1 MKPHLVSREVLAR
14 QVYRY
19 SRAYRL
25 AAFLL
30 FGFLLLQ
37 VPAVVWLIYERQV
50 DQDRRTRA
58 SQLAAEAARIASD
71 KKALADTEKKLK
83 RLQGLAP
90 VLRARLPISAVLG
103 KIEQLAS
110 PDLALSQIVI
120 DAAEF
125 QPVQIETGLFQVPRQ
140 VNIVI
145 AGQETAQGG
154 DAYKHLAGKLLES
167 LPPGSKITN
176 TSLADG
182 QPFKTFRLALNAPTN
197 GNYFALGVTK
207 IATQN
212 SL

>member
-1 MKPHLVSREVLAR
+1 VKPHLVSKEVLAR

-25 AAFLL
+25 AAFIL

-37 VPAVVWLIYERQV
+37 VPAVVWLIYEKQV

-58 SQLAAEAARIASD
+58 GQLAAEAARIASD
-71 KKALADTEKKLK
+71 RKALADTEKKLK
-83 RLQGLAP
+83 RIQGLAP

-110 PDLALSQIVI
+110 QDLALSQVVI
-120 DAAEF
+120 DAGEF
-125 QPVQIETGLFQVPRQ
+125 QPVQIEAGLFQLPRQ
-140 VNIVI
+140 INIVI
-145 AGQETAQGG
+145 TGQERAQAG

-167 LPPGSKITN
+167 LPPGSKIAE

-182 QPFKTFRLALNAPTN
+182 EPFKTFRLALNAPTN
-197 GNYFALGVTK
+197 GNYFGLGVTK
-207 IATQN
+207 ISTQN

>member
-1 MKPHLVSREVLAR
+1 MKPHLISREVLAR

-83 RLQGLAP
+83 RIQGLAP

-120 DAAEF
+120 DAGEF

-176 TSLADG
+176 ASLADG

>member
-1 MKPHLVSREVLAR
+1 MKPHLVSKEILAK

-19 SRAYRL
+19 SPAYRF

-37 VPAVVWLIYERQV
+37 VPAVVWLVYERQT
-50 DQDRRTRA
+50 DQDGRTRA
-58 SQLAAEAARIASD
+58 GQLAAEAARIASNR
-71 KKALADTEKKLK
+71 KALADTEKKLK
-83 RLQGLAP
+83 RIQGLAP

-103 KIEQLAS
+103 KIEQLT
-110 PDLALSQIVI
+110 PQDLALSQIVI
-120 DAAEF
+120 DAGEF

-140 VNIVI
+140 ISIVI

-154 DAYKHLAGKLLES
+154 DAYKDLAGRLLES
-167 LPPGSKITN
+167 LPPGSKIAD
-176 TSLADG
+176 TSLAEG

-197 GNYFALGVTK
+197 GNYFGLGVTK
-207 IATQN
+207 ISTQN

>member
-1 MKPHLVSREVLAR
+1 MKPHLVSKEVLAR

-25 AAFLL
+25 AAFIL

-37 VPAVVWLIYERQV
+37 VPAVVWLIYEKQV

-58 SQLAAEAARIASD
+58 GQLAAEAARIASD
-71 KKALADTEKKLK
+71 RKALADTEKKLK
-83 RLQGLAP
+83 RIQGLAP

-110 PDLALSQIVI
+110 QDLALSQVVI
-120 DAAEF
+120 DAGEF
-125 QPVQIETGLFQVPRQ
+125 QPVQIEAGLFQLPRQ
-140 VNIVI
+140 INIVI
-145 AGQETAQGG
+145 TGQERAQAG

-167 LPPGSKITN
+167 LPPGSKIAE

-182 QPFKTFRLALNAPTN
+182 EPFKTFRLALNAPTN
-197 GNYFALGVTK
+197 GNYFGLGVTK
-207 IATQN
+207 ISTQN

>member
-1 MKPHLVSREVLAR
+1 VKPHLVSKEALAR

-19 SRAYRL
+19 SRAYRF
-25 AAFLL
+25 AAFVL

-37 VPAVVWLIYERQV
+37 VPAVVWLIYERQA

-58 SQLAAEAARIASD
+58 GQLAAEAARIASD
-71 KKALADTEKKLK
+71 RKALADTEKKLK
-83 RLQGLAP
+83 RIQGLAP

-110 PDLALSQIVI
+110 QDLALSQIVI
-120 DAAEF
+120 DAGQF

-140 VNIVI
+140 INIVI
-145 AGQETAQGG
+145 TGQETAQGS

-167 LPPGSKITN
+167 LPPGSKIADM
-176 TSLADG
+176 SLAEG

-197 GNYFALGVTK
+197 GNYFGLGVTK
-207 IATQN
+207 ISTQN

>member
-1 MKPHLVSREVLAR
+1 MKPHLVSKEVLAR

-19 SRAYRL
+19 SRTYRF

-37 VPAVVWLIYERQV
+37 VPAVVWLICERQV

-58 SQLAAEAARIASD
+58 GQLAAEAARIASD
-71 KKALADTEKKLK
+71 RKALADTEKKLK
-83 RLQGLAP
+83 HIQGLAP

-110 PDLALSQIVI
+110 QDLALSQIVI
-120 DAAEF
+120 DAGEF
-125 QPVQIETGLFQVPRQ
+125 QPLQIETGLFQLPRQ
-140 VNIVI
+140 INIVI
-145 AGQETAQGG
+145 TGQETAQAG

-167 LPPGSKITN
+167 LPPGSKIADS
-176 TSLADG
+176 SLAEG

-197 GNYFALGVTK
+197 GNYFGLGVTK
-207 IATQN
+207 ISTQN